1 MVQRAIK
8 QAEMEAKGLT
18 FDDSYDAQVY
28 KEQLEQIYKEIV
40 ASKTLQKPPSITK
53 PVGGQVGLCR

>member
-1 MVQRAIK
+1 
-8 QAEMEAKGLT
+8 MEAKGST
-18 FDDSYDAQVY
+18 YDDSYDAQVY

-53 PVGGQVGLCR
+53 PAGGQVGLCR